1 MDRTWWKAGVGLL
14 WLGLPLIAFRYWLVW
29 DRLPAR
35 MATHFNA
42 ANQPNGWMTREGSL
56 IFVLVLYAFLVTLFS
71 AIVFLFHKVHAPDAA
86 AWAVVGLFYVVLGV
100 IVYSNES
107 VLRYNLS
114 GEPIQLL
121 YMIAPVFIAI
131 FIAIIVTLAS
141 KRGQDLP
148 IGNCLTQE
156 VHSGRRFALV
166 LLLPAVMEIAI
177 IYAIP
182 NTGVRLALGL
192 VAIILLGAG
201 AMAWNGFTYLF
212 TSTGVEIR
220 TLGFRLR
227 SIPVEQIKE
236 YAADRW
242 SMAGGYGVRGLGERR
257 AYVWGNRGVRIK
269 TSDGEVFLGHNNPD
283 QIVRDLDVIKQFVH

>member
-56 IFVLVLYAFLVTLFS
+56 IFMLVLYAFLVTLFS

-148 IGNCLTQE
+148 IGNRLTQE